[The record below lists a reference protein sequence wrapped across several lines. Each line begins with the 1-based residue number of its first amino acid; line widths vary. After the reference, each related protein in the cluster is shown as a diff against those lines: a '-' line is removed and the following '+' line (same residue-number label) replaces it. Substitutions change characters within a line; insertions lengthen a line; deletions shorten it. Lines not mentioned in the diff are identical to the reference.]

1 MGFPYSVP
9 STQATD
15 AEVSAAIA
23 AIINGASSAS
33 DTFSE
38 VETLL
43 SQKVVKSA
51 NLSDLASVSTSRTNL
66 GLGTGN
72 APQFDALSLIRG
84 STPAAVWTYAN
95 HLISIR
101 GQESTG
107 GGTICAVGH
116 ANDLSTT
123 SYEFTGYRSRGTL
136 ASPTAVQNGDRLGR
150 YAAVCYDGSNFGAGG
165 MLDFYAAENWT
176 GSAHG
181 TYFAIRLVDNLTTAD
196 RPVFYVDQAGAINLP
211 LSTARISLGA
221 NAASL
226 GSLGLPNNSSIQG
239 RNAANNG
246 NVSMIYVDA
255 GNNVRL
261 SGSSNGLT
269 LDCSNGGLRINNQT
283 SGAAAAVGTLMNAP
297 TAGNPAFWLPISI
310 AGTTRYIPCW

>member
-9 STQATD
+9 ASQATD

-33 DTFSE
+33 DTFAE
-38 VETLL
+38 VATLL
-43 SQKVVKSA
+43 SQKLAAAS
-51 NLSDLASVSTSRTNL
+51 NLSDLANAATARTNL
-66 GLGTGN
+66 SLGTGN
-72 APQFDALSLIRG
+72 SPQFDSLKLYRG
-84 STPAAVWTYAN
+84 STPAAVWNYTN
-95 HLISIR
+95 HLASIR
-101 GQESTG
+101 GEESSG
-107 GGTICAVGH
+107 GGTICAVAH
-116 ANDLSTT
+116 ANNGPTT
-123 SYEFTGYRSRGTL
+123 SFEFTGYRSRGTL
-136 ASPTAVQNGDRLGR
+136 AVPTAVQNGDRLGR
-150 YAAVCYDGSNFGAGG
+150 YAAVCYDGTAFGAGG

-196 RPVFYVDQAGAINLP
+196 RPVFYVDQAGAVNLP
-211 LSTARISLGA
+211 LSTSRISLGQ

-261 SGSSNGLT
+261 SGSANGLT
-269 LDCSNGGLRINNQT
+269 IDCSNGGLRINNQT
-283 SGAAAAVGTLMNAP
+283 TGAAAAVGTLTNAP
-297 TAGNPAFWLPISI
+297 TAGNPAFWMPVNIS
-310 AGTTRYIPCW
+310 GTTRYIPCW